1 MSCESCNYWGHTKCT
16 LPCDNATPTGFTV
29 VGLILQPQTN
39 NKLRR
44 DSKGIFIPVEKS
56 EFREFCESTGK
67 LGLLDTFSLKLM
79 GKSFE
84 NLDGNKLEL
93 ALRNRDLLVVP
104 QEWVDQYRA
113 IEKHYRALAAN
124 GIDRGINYAR
134 KITRTLKERQ
144 MANKVK

>member
-1 MSCESCNYWGHTKCT
+1 
-16 LPCDNATPTGFTV
+16 
-29 VGLILQPQTN
+29 
-39 NKLRR
+39 
-44 DSKGIFIPVEKS
+44 
-56 EFREFCESTGK
+56 
-67 LGLLDTFSLKLM
+67 M